1 MGGNVPLSDSASDSS
16 SVTVQELNSQPSD
29 ALPSPVSESDAVIE
43 GGTTPSSEM
52 AVEAPFISGHRWSPL
67 LSSVSQTKVSRWLW
81 LGLVL
86 SLGLHIG
93 LLTAPI
99 EHTPPPSPS
108 QAKAP
113 EKQVRITQ
121 LNKLKLPKSPKK
133 LARPTIKAVV
143 RRPTVPPIPQL
154 KPAPPLQREPVPQ
167 SKQALQGPTTLE
179 SEPAAAESSS
189 WDDFPL
195 YPSAQ
200 PGCFGLPSCLQT
212 ADSLKQVA
220 DYYVK
225 ELPAKKYELKPT
237 VQDGTRQVFQVS
249 RKGETQFLSIIQTGT
264 GQAIV
269 LSDAPRSLDDLQK
282 AVEVPPEVAAILSSL
297 AAENANVSDFV
308 QPDFVYT
315 RSTAKGYA
323 SGASIPKPDV
333 VNISLVRSY
342 SFDTMMNEFFR
353 GNLVAAGFDVTDL
366 PQTTGGGKLYKV
378 SKESTTFFLSL
389 LPTKG
394 GDSTLI
400 VTWKTLPK

>member
-1 MGGNVPLSDSASDSS
+1 MPPTQSIEVSSHPGANAPISNFPLDGSS
-16 SVTVQELNSQPSD
+16 TDV
-29 ALPSPVSESDAVIE
+29 
-43 GGTTPSSEM
+43 
-52 AVEAPFISGHRWSPL
+52 HRWSPL
-67 LSSVSQTKVSRWLW
+67 LSSVYQTKVSRWLW

-93 LLTAPI
+93 LLIAPI

-121 LNKLKLPKSPKK
+121 LSKLKLPKSPKK
-133 LARPTIKAVV
+133 LASPTIKAIV

-154 KPAPPLQREPVPQ
+154 KPVPPLQREPVSQ
-167 SKQALQGPTTLE
+167 SKQALQGPITPG
-179 SEPAAAESSS
+179 SETPAAESNS

-195 YPSAQ
+195 YPGAQ

-220 DYYVK
+220 DYYAK
-225 ELPAKKYELKPT
+225 ELPVKKYELKPT
-237 VQDGTRQVFQVS
+237 VQDTTRQVFQVS
-249 RKGETQFLSIIQTGT
+249 RKGEAQFLSIIQTGN

-269 LSDAPRSLDDLQK
+269 LSDAPRSLDDLKK

-297 AAENANVSDFV
+297 AAENATASDFV
-308 QPDFVYT
+308 QPDFAYT

-323 SGASIPKPDV
+323 SGATVPKPDV

-366 PQTTGGGKLYKV
+366 PQAAGGGKLYKV
-378 SKESTTFFLSL
+378 SKDSTTFFLSL